1 MSVRHHLE
9 KVLSNVFSISES
21 TTLFYIF
28 IVLTQIYNGI
38 ILTSDGHW
46 LKNGSIILSDDKIID
61 ICDCPQ
67 ISENVDKHI
76 DAQKGYVLPG
86 CIDLH
91 VHGASGYDFMDGTE
105 KAFEKVIQT
114 HRRHGTTSLYPTIAS
129 ASFETMQIAGDICN
143 DLILDKKS
151 GVLGLHFEGP
161 YFNPA
166 MVGGQLPEFVR
177 PASKE
182 EYVDLI
188 CNFKSIARWDAAPE
202 TSGALDFGKY
212 ASSQGILVGIAHT
225 QADYTDVLKA
235 FENGYSHATH
245 FYNAMTGIHK
255 EGIYKKGGTVE
266 AIFLIDGISVEVI
279 ADGVHVPPEVLKLIY
294 KFKGRE
300 NMCFVTDSLAITDA
314 DDSFYPRVMIENG
327 VCKLRDGSAI
337 AGSCSTMDRL
347 IRTAVLKAEIPLEDA
362 ARMASET
369 PAKIMDV
376 FDRKGSLSKGKDAD
390 IIILDNELNLTNVIA
405 MGEEINL

>member
-1 MSVRHHLE
+1 M
-9 KVLSNVFSISES
+9 
-21 TTLFYIF
+21 
-28 IVLTQIYNGI
+28 LTQIYNGI

-46 LKNGSIILSDDKIID
+46 LKDGSIVLSGDKIID
-61 ICDCPQ
+61 ICDTPQ
-67 ISENVDKHI
+67 ILENVDKHI

-86 CIDLH
+86 CIDMH
-91 VHGASGYDFMDGTE
+91 VHGGGGCDFMDGTKE
-105 KAFEKVIQT
+105 AFEKVIET
-114 HRRHGTTSLYPTIAS
+114 HRRHGTTSLFPTIAS
-129 ASFETMQIAGDICN
+129 ASTETMRIAGEICN

-166 MVGGQLPEFVR
+166 MVGGQLPEYVR

-182 EYVDLI
+182 EYVELI
-188 CNFKSIARWDAAPE
+188 SNFTIARWDAAPE
-202 TSGALDFGKY
+202 TPGALEFGKY
-212 ASSQGILVGIAHT
+212 ASSQGILVSIAHT
-225 QADYTDVLKA
+225 QANYKDVLNA
-235 FENGYSHATH
+235 FDNGYSHATH
-245 FYNAMTGIHK
+245 FYNAMTGVHK
-255 EGIYKKGGTVE
+255 DGIYKKGGTVE
-266 AIFLIDGISVEVI
+266 AIFLIDRISVEVI

-300 NMCFVTDSLAITDA
+300 NTCFITDSLAITDA
-314 DDSFYPRVMIENG
+314 DDSFDPRVVIENG
-327 VCKLRDGSAI
+327 VCKLKDGSAI

-362 ARMASET
+362 ARMVSET

-390 IIILDNELNLTNVIA
+390 IIILDNNLNLSHVIA
-405 MGEEINL
+405 MGENIKI